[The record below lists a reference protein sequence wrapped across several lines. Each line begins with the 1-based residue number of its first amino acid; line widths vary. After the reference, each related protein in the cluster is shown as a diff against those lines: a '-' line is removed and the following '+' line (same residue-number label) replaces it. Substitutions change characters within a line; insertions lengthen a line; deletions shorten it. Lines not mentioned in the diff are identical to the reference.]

1 MNNTI
6 LSVCSPKTYL
16 YNIEEQKVS
25 VTIRNN
31 PCDFEPQTLFSLA
44 ARKNKKR
51 AFLFVSN
58 VLGKHVPV
66 DPFVPLLAGLAL
78 AVQFL
83 QKIHGEVHVDSQDI
97 IQALK
102 NKQNTGKVYET
113 VLQRALVALPE
124 ETLFIGFAETATA
137 LGQAAFS
144 LFDHAHYLQTT
155 REVIPTMV
163 SELNFTEDHSHAV
176 NHRCYLSNKELLAAS
191 KTIVLVDDEITT
203 GNTALNIIRA
213 IQGKFPKK
221 DYVVL
226 SLLDWRTREDRANF
240 AKLEQQLDIKI
251 HTVSLLEG
259 EMAVSSDPI
268 SQDIDL
274 ETLASRACV
283 LQEASFV
290 IPESRFLELREVVS
304 VFSEDSTGYKNPS
317 PYLKLTG
324 RFGLSSLENQ
334 GVFAL
339 AKKIGEELKK
349 DRRGEKTL
357 CLGTGEF
364 MYFPMLISSYMGA
377 GVCYHSTTRSPIY
390 PFEKPQYA
398 IQNGVSFASPDEPN
412 VANYIYNVPLK
423 YYDEVY
429 LFLEREVNPE
439 RLTPML
445 TSFKELGIPRLV
457 LVMSTSQN
465 VSVLEHDVN

>member
-6 LSVCSPKTYL
+6 LSVCLPKTYL
-16 YNIEEQKVS
+16 YNLEGQRVT

-31 PCDFEPQTLFSLA
+31 PFGFEPQTLFSLA

-66 DPFVPLLAGLAL
+66 DPFVPLLAGMAL
-78 AVQFL
+78 GVRFL
-83 QKIHGEVHVDSQDI
+83 QKIHGGDYVDTQDI

-102 NKQNTGKVYET
+102 IKRDTRKVYET
-113 VLQRALVALPE
+113 VLQRSLVTLPE

-137 LGQAAFS
+137 LGHAAFS
-144 LFDHAHYLQTT
+144 LFDNAHYLHTT
-155 REVIPTMV
+155 RETVPTMV

-176 NHRCYLSNKELLAAS
+176 NHRCYPLDKELLETS
-191 KTIVLVDDEITT
+191 KTIILVDDEITT

-213 IQGKFPKK
+213 IQGKFPKT

-240 AKLEQQLDIKI
+240 IRLAQQLDIKI
-251 HTVSLLEG
+251 QTVSLLEG
-259 EMAVSSDPI
+259 EIAVSGDPI
-268 SQDIDL
+268 NQEIDL
-274 ETLASRACV
+274 YNPTSRSCV
-283 LQEASFV
+283 LEEESFV
-290 IPESRFLELREVVS
+290 IPELKFLELQEVVS

-317 PYLKLTG
+317 SYLKLTG
-324 RFGLSSLENQ
+324 RFGLSSIENQ
-334 GVFAL
+334 GVFPL
-339 AKKIGEELKK
+339 ARKIGEELKK

-364 MYFPMLISSYMGA
+364 MYFPMLVSSYMGA

-390 PFEKPQYA
+390 PFAKPQYA
-398 IQNGVSFASPDEPN
+398 IQNGIIFVSPDEPS
-412 VANYIYNVPLK
+412 VTNYVYNVPLK

-429 LFLEREVNPE
+429 LFLERDVNPE

-445 TSFKELGIPRLV
+445 TSFRELGIPRLV
-457 LVMSTSQN
+457 LVIGTSQSVN
-465 VSVLEHDVN
+465 VLEA